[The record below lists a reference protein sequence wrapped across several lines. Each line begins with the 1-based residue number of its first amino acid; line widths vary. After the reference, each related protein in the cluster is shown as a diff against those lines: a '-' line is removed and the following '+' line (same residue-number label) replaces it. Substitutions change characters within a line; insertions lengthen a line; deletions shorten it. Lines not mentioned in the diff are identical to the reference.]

1 MATKRKKQKNDW
13 SSWIFIVI
21 LFGVGLWPI
30 ALIIL
35 FSKLFGPD
43 RKQKVAPP
51 SPLQVGGME
60 PGKTVGSRQT
70 SRAGQAAWKMVRSPQ
85 EKTSTARRLEILGII
100 VAVVGA
106 VMAYEPIDMMIWLG
120 HVDSWYVSDLLK
132 ALALS
137 AGGVAMLVAGMR
149 MDGALKRYAK
159 YLAVLGDREAIAA
172 EELAR
177 KLGYSQSRVAKDLQ
191 KMIEQG
197 YFGGQAYYNMELG
210 YLFRS
215 SQASADMEDQRRKKA
230 EAETQAPP
238 ETEGGYS
245 DILRDI
251 RRANDRIADPILSAK
266 IDRLESITA
275 SIFKAVEEDPKK
287 RGWINTFLDYYL
299 PTTQKLLDSYASF
312 EAAGVEGENLRQAKE
327 RIEKTMDSIVAGFA
341 HQLDDLYKADA
352 MDVDSDIRVM
362 ESMLYRDMAS
372 AERDFGTAR
381 TTQPQQPAAPEAGE
395 SGSVVE

>member
-1 MATKRKKQKNDW
+1 MASKKQNQKNDW
-13 SSWIFIVI
+13 GSWVFIAI

-35 FSKLFGPD
+35 FSKLFAPD

-51 SPLQVGGME
+51 PPLQVDGME
-60 PGKTVGSRQT
+60 TGKTAASRQHN
-70 SRAGQAAWKMVRSPQ
+70 RAEQAAWKMVRSPQ
-85 EKTSTARRLEILGII
+85 EKTSTARRLKILGII

-106 VMAYEPIDMMIWLG
+106 FMAYEPIDMMIWLG
-120 HVDSWYVSDLLK
+120 YFDSWYVSDLLK
-132 ALALS
+132 ALALVI
-137 AGGVAMLVAGMR
+137 GGAGMLAAGMK
-149 MDGALKRYAK
+149 MDSALKRYAK
-159 YLAVLGDREAIAA
+159 YLAVMGDREAMAA

-177 KLGYSQSRVAKDLQ
+177 KLGYSKSRVAKDLQ

-210 YLFRS
+210 YLFRTS
-215 SQASADMEDQRRKKA
+215 KASVDLENERRKAA
-230 EAETQAPP
+230 EAKTEAPP
-238 ETEGGYS
+238 ETEEGYS
-245 DILRDI
+245 GILRDI
-251 RRANDRIADPILSAK
+251 RRANDRIADPVLSAK

-275 SIFKAVEEDPKK
+275 NIFKAVEEDPKK
-287 RGWINTFLDYYL
+287 RGRIDTFLNYYL

-312 EAAGVEGENLRQAKE
+312 EAAGVEGENLRQAKA

-362 ESMLYRDMAS
+362 ESMLNRDMAS
-372 AERDFGTAR
+372 AERDFGSAR
-381 TTQPQQPAAPEAGE
+381 TGTAVKQSDGESAGE
-395 SGSVVE
+395 